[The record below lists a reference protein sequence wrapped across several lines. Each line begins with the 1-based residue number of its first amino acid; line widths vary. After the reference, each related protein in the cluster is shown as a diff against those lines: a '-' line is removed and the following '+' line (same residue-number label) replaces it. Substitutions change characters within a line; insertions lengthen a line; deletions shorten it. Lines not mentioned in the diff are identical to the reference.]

1 MKSAF
6 FSLFIL
12 IAACAA
18 AAQERYVIELPG
30 ESIPQKPAGYAQQQL
45 PARPKLA
52 LALSGGGG
60 RGFAHIGVIKA
71 LHEADIPID
80 GIAGTSIGA
89 VIGGLY
95 AAGYT
100 VQELEDLATS
110 YSWEEIFLDTPT
122 RKTLPLSSK
131 GAESNSLLELQFV
144 NNKPRIPSALSAG
157 QRLSNLLLDKVNR
170 APYCNLYEFGD
181 FPIDFAAVSVD
192 IYTGERVLFRRGD
205 LSEALLSSMALP
217 LLISPVQVED
227 HLLIDGGVAENIPV
241 RAARLTGDIVLAV
254 DVTMPPRL
262 YHPPREPWV
271 IANQVTALMQED
283 RNRELLAQADLA
295 IHPVPDSLG
304 SFTLTEAP
312 QIIRMGYEAAQE
324 ILPELRERLQKRIWD
339 QDTSR
344 IPIRQV
350 LFEEKSGTPQG
361 AELLRAFQTRSIAH
375 HYSLLAVPPQRR
387 DIYRDLEMMSADGC
401 VKRAF
406 AEVTADTLRY
416 IIEFH
421 PVLRGIEIE
430 GITQWDSAEL
440 LNVLAEDTGK
450 IVNSRNS
457 ARRLEMILR
466 MYRERG
472 NCLAGFSSVNLS
484 SDGVL
489 HIRVDEGVVRGVEV
503 QGAHYLSEGRILR
516 DFNVKPDAPLNL
528 SDLNRGVEELFGSD
542 LFNSVRATIQRDTVT
557 IKIVESP
564 LPRLRLGA
572 GMDTERNGRG
582 FLELTYAAL
591 PKLGGSLT
599 SMVKYG
605 EFDERYGLTYRNLA
619 IFHTYLEGAAAIEA
633 TRSEYRYYDAAGNS
647 SGLYHFLRKGGQVYI
662 GQQFRTWGHVIFG
675 LRVEQILSDH
685 RASPAE
691 LDIRRVFLRS
701 EIDTQDRT
709 EFPKTGRRYELLLES
724 AAPALG
730 GEVSF
735 NRIYAQLKDVY
746 PLTSRLTI
754 LTELRGG
761 ICDQAAPFSEWF
773 RMGGERSFLGLHES
787 ETAGR
792 QILSMSLAL
801 REDLISRVIADAYVT
816 LEGNIG
822 GVWEKVQSDLSSDDI
837 LTGIGL
843 SFAMDTIIGPIS
855 LTYGHLFESSKFSAR
870 DQFYFNIGH
879 RF

>member
-1 MKSAF
+1 VRSVL

-12 IAACAA
+12 FAACGAP
-18 AAQERYVIELPG
+18 AQERYIIELPG
-30 ESIPQKPAGYAQQQL
+30 EALLQKPAGYTQQQL
-45 PARPKLA
+45 PARPRLA

-95 AAGYT
+95 AAGYS

-170 APYCNLYEFGD
+170 APYCNLYD
-181 FPIDFAAVSVD
+181 FSAFPVDFAAVSVD
-192 IYTGERVLFRRGD
+192 LYTGERVLFRRGD

-217 LLISPVQVED
+217 LLISPVQVND

-241 RAARLTGDIVLAV
+241 RAARLTGDVVLAV
-254 DVTMPPRL
+254 DVTMPPRF
-262 YHPPREPWV
+262 YHPPLEPWV
-271 IANQVTALMQED
+271 IANQVTALMQKD
-283 RNRELLAQADLA
+283 LNRELLLEADLA
-295 IHPVPDSLG
+295 VHPVPDSLG
-304 SFTLTEAP
+304 SFTLREVP
-312 QIIRMGYEAAQE
+312 QIIQMGYEAAQE
-324 ILPELRERLQKRIWD
+324 ILPEIRERMRRRIWD

-344 IPIRQV
+344 INIRQV
-350 LFEEKSGTPQG
+350 FFEENSGTAQG
-361 AELLRAFQTRSIAH
+361 AELLRTFQSRSIVYH
-375 HYSLLAVPPQRR
+375 LSLLAVPPQRR
-387 DIYRDLEMMSADGC
+387 DIYRDLEMMCADGC
-401 VKRAF
+401 VKHAY
-406 AEVTADTLRY
+406 AEVAADTLRY
-416 IIEFH
+416 IVEFH
-421 PVLRGIEIE
+421 PVLRRIQIS
-430 GITQWDSAEL
+430 GITQWNPAAL
-440 LNVLAEDTGK
+440 LAVLEEDTGK
-450 IVNSRNS
+450 IVNSRES

-472 NCLAGFSSVNLS
+472 NCLAGFSSVILG

-489 HIRVDEGVVRGVEV
+489 LIRVDEGIVGKVEV
-503 QGAHYLSEGRILR
+503 SGAHYLSEGRILR
-516 DFNVKPDAPLNL
+516 DFSIKPGAPLHL
-528 SDLNRGVEELFGSD
+528 TDLNRGVEELFGSD
-542 LFNSVRATIQRDTVT
+542 LFNSVRATIQHDTVR

-572 GMDTERNGRG
+572 GLDTERNGRS
-582 FLELTYAAL
+582 FLELSYAAL
-591 PKLGGSLT
+591 PSLGGSLT
-599 SMVKYG
+599 STVKYG

-619 IFHTYLEGAAAIEA
+619 IFHTYLEGAATAEA
-633 TRSEYRYYDAAGNS
+633 VRTEYRYYDAAGNS
-647 SGLYHFLRKGGQVYI
+647 SGLYHFLRKGGQIYI
-662 GQQFRTWGHVIFG
+662 GQQFRTWGHVILG
-675 LRVEQILSDH
+675 LRAEQILSDH
-685 RASPAE
+685 RTSPEE

-709 EFPKTGRRYELLLES
+709 EFPKNGRRYELLLET

-730 GEVSF
+730 GEISF
-735 NRIYAQLKDVY
+735 NRIYAQLKDVH

-773 RMGGERSFLGLHES
+773 RLGGERSFLGLHEG
-787 ETAGR
+787 EAAGR
-792 QILSMSLAL
+792 QILSMNLAL
-801 REDLISRVIADAYVT
+801 REDLISRVIADAYFS
-816 LEGNIG
+816 LEGNVG

-837 LTGIGL
+837 LTGVGL

-855 LTYGHLFESSKFSAR
+855 LTYGHLFGNSKFAAR

>member
-1 MKSAF
+1 MRTAF
-6 FSLFIL
+6 FSLFFL
-12 IAACAA
+12 IAACGA
-18 AAQERYVIELPG
+18 AAQERYIIALPG
-30 ESIPQKPAGYAQQQL
+30 TPILQKPAGYTQHQL

-71 LHEADIPID
+71 LCEAGIPID

-110 YSWEEIFLDTPT
+110 YTWGEIFLDAPT
-122 RKTLPLSSK
+122 RKNLPLSSK

-157 QRLSNLLLDKVNR
+157 QRLSNLLLDKVSK
-170 APYCNLYEFGD
+170 APYCNLYDFSD
-181 FPIDFAAVSVD
+181 FPVDFAAVSVD
-192 IYTGERVLFRRGD
+192 IYIGERVLFRSGD

-217 LLISPVQVED
+217 LLISPVQVND

-262 YHPPREPWV
+262 SHPPQEPWV
-271 IANQVTALMQED
+271 IANQVTALMQKD
-283 RNRELLAQADLA
+283 LNRQLLAEADLA
-295 IHPVPDSLG
+295 IHPVPDTLG

-312 QIIRMGYEAAQE
+312 QIIRMGYEAAQL
-324 ILPELRERLQKRIWD
+324 ILPELRERLHTRTWN

-344 IPIRQV
+344 INIRQV
-350 LFEEKSGTPQG
+350 LFQENSGTSQG
-361 AELLRAFQTRSIAH
+361 ADLLRTFQTRSIVYH
-375 HYSLLAVPPQRR
+375 LSQLGVPPQRR
-387 DIYRDLEMMSADGC
+387 DIYRDLEMMRSDGC
-401 VKRAF
+401 VSCAR
-406 AEVTADTLRY
+406 AEVFADTLTY
-416 IIEFH
+416 VVEFH
-421 PVLRGIEIE
+421 PVLREIQIE
-430 GITQWDSAEL
+430 GITQWDPTE
-440 LNVLAEDTGK
+440 VLAVLAADTGK
-450 IVNSRNS
+450 IINSRDS

-472 NCLAGFSSVNLS
+472 NRLAGFSSATLS
-484 SDGVL
+484 PGGVL
-489 HIRVDEGVVRGVEV
+489 QIQVDEGVVRKVEV
-503 QGAHYLSEGRILR
+503 QGAHHLSEKRILR
-516 DFNVKPDAPLNL
+516 DFSVRPGAPLNI

-542 LFNSVRATIQRDTVT
+542 LFNSVRTTIHRDTVT
-557 IKIVESP
+557 IKILESP
-564 LPRLRLGA
+564 LPRLKLGA
-572 GMDTERNGRG
+572 GLDTERNGRG
-582 FLELTYAAL
+582 FLELSYAAL
-591 PKLGGSLT
+591 PKVGGSLT
-599 SMVKYG
+599 STLKYG
-605 EFDERYGLTYRNLA
+605 EFDERYVLMYRNLA

-633 TRSEYRYYDAAGNS
+633 IRTEYRYYDAAGNS
-647 SGLYHFLRKGGQVYI
+647 SWLYHFLRKGGQIYI

-675 LRVEQILSDH
+675 LRAEQIQSDH
-685 RASPAE
+685 RTSPDE

-730 GEVSF
+730 GDVSF
-735 NRIYAQLKDVY
+735 NRIYAQLRDVQ

-754 LTELRGG
+754 LTDLRGG
-761 ICDQAAPFSEWF
+761 ICDQATPFSEWF
-773 RMGGERSFLGLHES
+773 RLGGERSFLGLHES
-787 ETAGR
+787 EAVGR
-792 QILSMSLAL
+792 QVFSMHLAL
-801 REDLISRVIADAYVT
+801 REDLISRVIADAYIT
-816 LEGNIG
+816 LEGDVG

-837 LTGIGL
+837 LTGIGF

-855 LTYGHLFESSKFSAR
+855 LTYGHLFGSSKFATR